1 MTPELVSWIDTS
13 SGHPGWQEDVDLP
26 PQPVVTVGF
35 IVKETGEY
43 LVLCQSMY
51 DQDEP
56 EYYDSLISI
65 PKGCVTSRTK
75 LALLH
80 VKTFTKVEPVL
91 DTSATARLGEEQ

>member
-1 MTPELVSWIDTS
+1 MIPEMIKWVDIA
-13 SGHPGWQEDVDLP
+13 SGEAGWQENKDFP
-26 PQPVVTVGF
+26 PQDVVSVGF
-35 IVKETGEY
+35 VVKETGEY